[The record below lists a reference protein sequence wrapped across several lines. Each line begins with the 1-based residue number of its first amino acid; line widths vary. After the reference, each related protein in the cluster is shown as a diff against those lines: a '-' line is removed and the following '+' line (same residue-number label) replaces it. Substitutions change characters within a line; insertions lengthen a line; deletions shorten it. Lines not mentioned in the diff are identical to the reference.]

1 MIRHITLPSLLPT
14 VLVMLLIKVG
24 NLIEVGF
31 EYIVLL
37 YQPATYETADVISTF
52 IYRAGLQNNDYGL
65 AAAAGLFNALIA
77 LALVWGANKLSR
89 RYSSAT
95 LW

>member
-1 MIRHITLPSLLPT
+1 MAKVEAVGIR
-14 VLVMLLIKVG
+14 VG

-37 YQPATYETADVISTF
+37 YQPATYETSDVIATY
-52 IYRAGLQNNDYGL
+52 IYRVGLQSNDYGL
-65 AAAAGLFNALIA
+65 AAAAGLFNAAVALI
-77 LALVWGANKLSR
+77 LVWGANRLSR
-89 RYSSAT
+89 RASTGA